1 MKLILH
7 HEIETGIPQDL
18 MWVGSNDRSIS
29 IPKSVFMENDKPLL
43 KFNLQNCISCAMNED
58 YWNWNCFIFFHLKE
72 SLTSL
77 AFQSQCSSLT
87 LGPSGSLKNKNN
99 LLQGPPA
106 HISPSFLLLS
116 TLTESHPC
124 FGPSLWLYLH
134 SETSV
139 VIQTTPEVTKLNKR
153 SDVCE

>member
-1 MKLILH
+1 MSVIDIRESVHLKLILH
-7 HEIETGIPQDL
+7 HEIETGTPQEL

-43 KFNLQNCISCAMNED
+43 KFSLQHCITGAMNED
-58 YWNWNCFIFFHLKE
+58 YWNWNCFIFFRLKE

-77 AFQSQCSSLT
+77 AFQSQRSSLT

-106 HISPSFLLLS
+106 HISHSFLLLS
-116 TLTESHPC
+116 TLTQSHPR
-124 FGPSLWLYLH
+124 FGPYLWLYLH
-134 SETSV
+134 SEPETSF
-139 VIQTTPEVTKLNKR
+139 VI
-153 SDVCE
+153 